1 MTITNTTLSSPTY
14 NGNGA
19 TTAFATGFQ
28 FLDNSH
34 LRVTVT
40 SASGVES
47 VKTITTDYTVSGAGN
62 SSGGAVTF
70 LVAPA
75 SGEKINITSNV
86 PYTQTTDYLEGGSFS
101 AATHEDALD
110 KLTKISQQLKA
121 EIDRSLRLPVS
132 NQNVSGQT
140 NPIQAGYTLRANPTA
155 TGLEWV
161 SPTDL
166 ALGVTTTAF
175 SRDLLDDADAAAA
188 RTTLGLGSLSTASS
202 VNLATQVTGNL
213 PVANLNGGASASA
226 STFWRGDGTW
236 ATPLGSSQ
244 NVFERIVVSG
254 QSDVVADSPTDSL
267 TLVAG
272 TNITITTDAA
282 TDSITINSSSGGT
295 AATQSDQETAT
306 STTTFVSPGRQQFH
320 PSAAKFWC
328 SLKYSAGVPT
338 LRSGGSYNVS
348 SLTDNNTGDFTV
360 NFTTSFSSST
370 AYSVVTSVG
379 LNPGSTTFIAPFSF
393 NNSGNGGIA
402 TPSASSVRCSVLT
415 GAGTFTDLSNIMNVV
430 GYGDQ

>member
-62 SSGGAVTF
+62 PAGGTVTF

-75 SGEKINITSNV
+75 SGEKVNITSNV

-188 RTTLGLGSLSTASS
+188 RTTLGLSSLATASS

-282 TDSITINSSSGGT
+282 TDSITINSASGGT

-320 PSAAKFWC
+320 PSAAKAWVLFKNV
-328 SLKYSAGVPT
+328 SGTPT
-338 LRSGGSYNVS
+338 IDSSYNVTS
-348 SLTDNNTGDFTV
+348 ITDNGAGDFAANIT
-360 NFTTSFSSST
+360 NAFSATTSMVPITNAWNST
-370 AYSVVTSVG
+370 NSFTAAADFIDATEARVV
-379 LNPGSTTFIAPFSF
+379 STTSIRCGIF
-393 NNSGNGGIA
+393 N
-402 TPSASSVRCSVLT
+402 
-415 GAGTFTDLSNIMNVV
+415 AGSNTDSYIGYALVV
-430 GYGDQ
+430 FGDQ